1 MNIFWRRITYALFF
15 TIFFIVSPLLILYS
29 LGYRYNFS
37 TNNIE
42 KNGAFYIKSYPK
54 NADIYI
60 NNEKNKKKTPNQI
73 ININPNTYKLKV
85 EKEDYIPWE
94 KNLEIKKGE
103 TTFAENIVLFL
114 ENQEKNILGLGSDN
128 ILINNDKNKYA
139 YLNDNILWIT
149 NIEEEKNYNI
159 YKFNKNYKL
168 IDWSSDN
175 KNILI
180 KDNKDYYI
188 FDINQKNL
196 ELFNIINIDKVLF
209 DNEYIYYLKNNNL
222 YKYNI
227 QYNNKDLIL
236 ENVDDFII
244 ENNYLI
250 IQRNENSASIS
261 VLEKKNLKEIQTI
274 NNLNIGKLH
283 ILSVDDK
290 KIIFNLGSKLY
301 IKYTWK
307 DIISIPASLSE
318 IYGDKLLISN
328 GYEIWLYNYKEDY
341 QEIIDRS
348 SKIVSDIIW
357 HPSGSYFLTE
367 INEETI
373 ISELDTR
380 DNRNTITILNNA
392 LKKSYIFNKKG
403 NKLFII
409 TPEENF
415 YLTIQ

>member
-1 MNIFWRRITYALFF
+1 MNIIWRRITYTLFF

-54 NADIYI
+54 NANIYI
-60 NNEKNKKKTPNQI
+60 DDEKNRKKTPNQI
-73 ININPNTYKLKV
+73 VNISPNDYKLRI

-103 TTFAENIVLFL
+103 TTFVENIILFL
-114 ENQEKNILGLGSDN
+114 QDQKKEILGSGSDS
-128 ILINNDKNKYA
+128 ILINKDNDKYA
-139 YLNDNILWIT
+139 YLNNNILWIT

-159 YKFNKNYKL
+159 YEFNKDYKL
-168 IDWSSDN
+168 IDWSSDD
-175 KNILI
+175 KKILI
-180 KDNKDYYI
+180 RNNQDYYI

-196 ELFNIINIDKVLF
+196 ELLNIINIDKVLF
-209 DNEYIYYLKNNNL
+209 DNEYIYYIKDSNL
-222 YKYNI
+222 YKYNT
-227 QYNNKDLIL
+227 QYDGKKLIL
-236 ENVDDFII
+236 ENIDDFHIKD
-244 ENNYLI
+244 NYLI
-250 IQRNENSASIS
+250 IQRNNTTANITILDKNK
-261 VLEKKNLKEIQTI
+261 LEEIQVI

-307 DIISIPASLSE
+307 DIISIPSSSSKLH
-318 IYGDKLLISN
+318 GDRLLISN
-328 GYEIWLYNYKEDY
+328 GYEIWLYNYKEDT
-341 QEIIDRS
+341 QNIIDRS
-348 SKIVSDIIW
+348 SNIVSDIIW
-357 HPSGSYFLTE
+357 HPSGSCFLTE

-380 DNRNTITILNNA
+380 DNRNIINLLNNP
-392 LKKSYIFNKKG
+392 LKKYYMFNKKG
-403 NKLFII
+403 DKLFII